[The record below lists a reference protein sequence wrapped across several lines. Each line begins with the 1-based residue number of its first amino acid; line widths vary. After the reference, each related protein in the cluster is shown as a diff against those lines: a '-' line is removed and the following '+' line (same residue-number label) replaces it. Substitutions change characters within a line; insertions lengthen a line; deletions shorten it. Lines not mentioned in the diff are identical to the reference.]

1 MQKRFYSIHTPSE
14 DVIKFMTEKSKLP
27 IYLSNRP
34 SVRVAR
40 IAIFTALCAVGALI
54 QIPSPVGS
62 LAFDSAAGFFAA
74 LFFGAFEGAAVAGIG
89 HMATAVVTGFP
100 LGYLHLPIALG
111 MVLAGAAVGFI
122 NKTHKT
128 WGFVPAL
135 AVGVTIN
142 TLFTFVVVP
151 DPNYGL
157 ALALA
162 FIPFVFSAAVLNV
175 VVAGLSYVGIR
186 GKIRI

>member
-1 MQKRFYSIHTPSE
+1 MLLLVFSSISGKE
-14 DVIKFMTEKSKLP
+14 LKSLIEKSKLP
-27 IYLSNRP
+27 TYLSNRT
-34 SVRVAR
+34 SMRIAR
-40 IAIFTALCAVGALI
+40 IAIFTALCAVGSLI

-89 HMATAVVTGFP
+89 HMATAVVSGFP
-100 LGYLHLPIALG
+100 LGYLHIPIALG
-111 MVLAGAAVGFI
+111 MALAGALVGLI

-128 WGFVPAL
+128 WGFIPAL

-142 TLFTFVVVP
+142 TVFTFVVVP
-151 DPNYGL
+151 DPKYGL
-157 ALALA
+157 ALAIA
-162 FIPFVFSAAVLNV
+162 FIPFVFTAAVLNV